1 MARRKIDFKYQEC
14 DIPRT
19 EEIERYMKMSDEEL
33 EALIENITQ
42 EARRKRKQEDRERE
56 KGK

>member
-1 MARRKIDFKYQEC
+1 MARRKIDFIYQEC

-19 EEIERYMKMSDEEL
+19 EEIERYMRMSDDDRKATL
-33 EALIENITQ
+33 KKLIE
-42 EARRKRKQEDRERE
+42 EDRREYQMERERE